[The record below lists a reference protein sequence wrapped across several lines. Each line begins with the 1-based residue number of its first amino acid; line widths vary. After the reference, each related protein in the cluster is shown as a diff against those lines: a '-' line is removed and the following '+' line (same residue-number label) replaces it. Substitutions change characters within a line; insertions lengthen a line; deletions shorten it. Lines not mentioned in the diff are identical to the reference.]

1 MSQDARAKS
10 ILFICTGNIFR
21 SVAAEYALK
30 AALGSQSGY
39 VVGSAGIRAAP
50 EIIHPLIRDYLQIK
64 GADPSRHVQR
74 RLTRELLESA
84 ALPLAMGLNHRDF
97 IRKHFERDVLLFNE
111 ACYEKPEPVLD
122 VHEAIPDWETNWEAA
137 MVYTRSVIDHIW
149 NAIPALLERMP
160 KLVSP

>member
-1 MSQDARAKS
+1 MGQQRSGKT

-21 SVAAEYALK
+21 SVAAEFALK
-30 AALGSQSGY
+30 AALGSASGY
-39 VVGSAGIRAAP
+39 VVGSAGIQAAP
-50 EIIHPLIRDYLQIK
+50 ETIHPLIRDYLRMK

-74 RLTRELLESA
+74 RLTRELLDSA

-97 IRKHFERDVLLFNE
+97 IRNHFERDVLLFNE

-122 VHEAIPDWETNWEAA
+122 VHEAIPDWETNREAG
-137 MVYTRSVIDHIW
+137 MVYARSVIDHIW